1 MSSKACFVLNKAVQA
16 EYWKQHLLLYEL
28 LLLEMFG
35 SIKDLWIVFFQSLPM
50 ISFTYYLGIDI
61 SVWKLFDCL
70 ASILG
75 ENRNVSENKNEE
87 RNTGQDNG
95 GNKRVVR
102 YDK

>member
-1 MSSKACFVLNKAVQA
+1 
-16 EYWKQHLLLYEL
+16 
-28 LLLEMFG
+28 
-35 SIKDLWIVFFQSLPM
+35 M